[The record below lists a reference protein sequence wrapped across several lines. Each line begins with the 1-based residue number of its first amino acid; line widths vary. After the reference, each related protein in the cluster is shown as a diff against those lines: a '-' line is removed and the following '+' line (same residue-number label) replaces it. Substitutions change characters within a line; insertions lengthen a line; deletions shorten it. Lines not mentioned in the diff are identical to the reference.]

1 MHPFFM
7 REAWRSLTAHRGLAL
22 TAIYSLTAALTLCG
36 VFLLLSFNAERTLR
50 AVGDRREM
58 VLYLRD
64 DLSDADVQALQTRLR
79 ELYGTPTFVSRAQA
93 WEEFSEQIG
102 DPELLEAVDTNP
114 LPASIRLKLRSELLT
129 YAETEKVARSAR
141 EFPEVE
147 DVRYGADWVRRLDA
161 ISEGLQRI
169 ALVLGIVVALA
180 IVLVL
185 HNTLRLTVL
194 ARRPQVEIMS
204 RLGARD
210 SFIATPFV
218 IEGFL
223 VTIFSASV
231 ALAIVAGVHQVVAMR
246 VSGLVFLPPL
256 WMLAFVGGAG
266 LLAWVAGSIAVTRV
280 LRAVGP

>member
-1 MHPFFM
+1 MHPFFV
-7 REAWRSLTAHRGLAL
+7 REAWRSLSAHRGLAL
-22 TAIYSLTAALTLCG
+22 SAVYSLTAALTLCG
-36 VFLLLSFNAERTLR
+36 VFLLLSYNADRTLR

-64 DLSDADVQALQTRLR
+64 EVSDADVQALQTRLR

-93 WEEFSEQIG
+93 WEEFSDQIG

-114 LPASIRLKLRSELLT
+114 LPASIRLKLKPELMS

-147 DVRYGADWVRRLDA
+147 DVRYGAEWVRRLDA
-161 ISEGLQRI
+161 IAGGLQRI
-169 ALVLGIVVALA
+169 ALVLGVVVALA

-210 SFIATPFV
+210 GFIATPFV
-218 IEGFL
+218 VEGL
-223 VTIFSASV
+223 IVTLCSASV
-231 ALAIVAGVHQVVAMR
+231 ALAIMFGLHQVVAMR
-246 VSGLVFLPPL
+246 VAGLVFLPPL
-256 WMLAFVGGAG
+256 WMLGFVGGAAM
-266 LLAWVAGSIAVTRV
+266 LAWVAGSIAVRRV

>member
-1 MHPFFM
+1 MNLFFL
-7 REAWRSLTAHRGLAL
+7 REAGRSLSAHRGLAL
-22 TAIYSLTAALTLCG
+22 SAVYSLTAALTLSG

-64 DLSDADVQALQTRLR
+64 EVSDSEVQALQVRLR
-79 ELYGTPTFVSRAQA
+79 ELYGSPTFVSRAQA
-93 WEEFSEQIG
+93 WEEFSDQIG
-102 DPELLEAVDTNP
+102 DPELLESVDTNP
-114 LPASIRLKLRSELLT
+114 LPASIRLKLKPELMS

-161 ISEGLQRI
+161 ISEGLRRI
-169 ALVLGIVVALA
+169 ALLLGIVVVLA

-210 SFIATPFV
+210 GFIATPFV
-218 IEGFL
+218 IEGFV
-223 VTIFSASV
+223 VTVFAALV
-231 ALAIVAGVHQVVAMR
+231 ALGIVSGLHHIVAMR
-246 VSGLVFLPPL
+246 VTGLAFLPPL
-256 WMLAFVGGAG
+256 WMLGFVGGAG
-266 LLAWVAGSIAVTRV
+266 LLAWVASSIAVTRV

>member
-1 MHPFFM
+1 MHPFFL
-7 REAWRSLTAHRGLAL
+7 REAWRSLNAHRGLAL
-22 TAIYSLTAALTLCG
+22 SAMYSLTAALTLCG

-64 DLSDADVQALQTRLR
+64 DLSDADVQALMTRLR
-79 ELYGTPTFVSRAQA
+79 ELYGAPTFVSRAQA

-114 LPASIRLKLRSELLT
+114 LPASIRLKLKPSLLS

-161 ISEGLQRI
+161 IAGGLQRT
-169 ALVLGIVVALA
+169 ALALGVVVALA

-194 ARRPQVEIMS
+194 ARRAQVEIMS

-210 SFIATPFV
+210 GFIATPFV
-218 IEGFL
+218 IEGLL
-223 VTIFSASV
+223 VTLFSALV
-231 ALAIVAGVHQVVAMR
+231 ALAIMAGLHHVVALR
-246 VSGLVFLPPL
+246 VTGLVFLPPL

-266 LLAWVAGSIAVTRV
+266 LLAWVAGSIAVSRV

>member
-1 MHPFFM
+1 MNLFFL
-7 REAWRSLTAHRGLAL
+7 REAGRSLSAHRGLAL
-22 TAIYSLTAALTLCG
+22 SAVYSLTAALTLSG

-64 DLSDADVQALQTRLR
+64 EVSDSEVQALQVRLR

-93 WEEFSEQIG
+93 WEEFSDQIG
-102 DPELLEAVDTNP
+102 DPELLESVDTNP
-114 LPASIRLKLRSELLT
+114 LPASIRLKLKPELLS

-147 DVRYGADWVRRLDA
+147 DVRFGADWVRRLDA
-161 ISEGLQRI
+161 ISEGLRRI
-169 ALVLGIVVALA
+169 ALVLGIVVVLA

-218 IEGFL
+218 IEGFV
-223 VTIFSASV
+223 VTVFAALV
-231 ALAIVAGVHQVVAMR
+231 ALGIVSGLHHIVAMR
-246 VSGLVFLPPL
+246 VNGLAFLPPL

-266 LLAWVAGSIAVTRV
+266 VVAWVASSIAVTRV

>member
-1 MHPFFM
+1 MQVFFL
-7 REAWRSLTAHRGLAL
+7 REAWRSLNAHRGLAM
-22 TAIYSLTAALTLCG
+22 TAIVSLTAALTLCG
-36 VFLLLSFNAERTLR
+36 VFLLLSFNADRTMR

-64 DLSDADVQALQTRLR
+64 EVSDAEVQALQQRLHD
-79 ELYGTPTFVSRAQA
+79 LYGTTTFVSRAQA

-102 DPELLEAVDTNP
+102 DPDLLEAVDTNP
-114 LPASIRLKLRSELLT
+114 LPASVRLKLKPELMG
-129 YAETEKVARSAR
+129 YAETEKVARSVR

-147 DVRYGADWVRRLDA
+147 DVRYGAEWVQRLDA
-161 ISEGLQRI
+161 ITEGLKRI
-169 ALVLGIVVALA
+169 ALVLGLVVALA

-210 SFIATPFV
+210 GFIATPFV
-218 IEGFL
+218 IEGFMVTVFAAL
-223 VTIFSASV
+223 VS
-231 ALAIVAGVHQVVAMR
+231 LAIVAGRHQVVAMR
-246 VSGLVFLPPL
+246 VSGLVFLPPV

-266 LLAWVAGSIAVTRV
+266 VLAWAAGSIAVTRV